1 MHRSSTIIA
10 AATCSGLLALG
21 LVVAP
26 AASAYP
32 PGTQQQ
38 TELNKTEIREGGRF
52 KAVVENARPGCTA
65 TIHIINKNGRIVTSR
80 SGTVNKNGR
89 LTREF
94 SGDTPTRPGTYT
106 VTTRISGT
114 GCGRPSSSATLTVR

>member
-1 MHRSSTIIA
+1 MLRSSTIIA

-32 PGTQQQ
+32 PGKQQK

-52 KAVVENARPGCTA
+52 KATVKNAQPGCRVKF
-65 TIHIINKNGRIVTSR
+65 TITNSNGREIASR
-80 SGTVNKNGR
+80 TGTVNSDR
-89 LTREF
+89 QETRQF

-106 VTTRISGT
+106 VTARISGN
-114 GCGRPSSSATLTVR
+114 GCGSPSSSARFTVR